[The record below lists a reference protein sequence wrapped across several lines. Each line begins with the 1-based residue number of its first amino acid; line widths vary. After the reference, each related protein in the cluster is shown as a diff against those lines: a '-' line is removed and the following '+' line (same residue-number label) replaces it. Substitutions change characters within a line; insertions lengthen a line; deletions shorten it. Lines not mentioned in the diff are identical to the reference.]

1 MNCHRL
7 RRTVAGAAAA
17 FAFAAALAVP
27 AQAAAP
33 ASETWTNHVDRPYL
47 SCPGFDVDGVWDI
60 SHKLTFFYDANG
72 IAVRDQERVD
82 FSGTFVNETSGA
94 AVADSGA
101 IIFFD
106 TLAPDGSYL
115 TTYST
120 QVRHSA
126 YIHGAGRVDFQTGT
140 FHGRDGES
148 EAGVA
153 ALCAALAE

>member
-1 MNCHRL
+1 MNRHRL
-7 RRTVAGAAAA
+7 RRTLAGATAGL
-17 FAFAAALAVP
+17 AFAAALAAP
-27 AQAAAP
+27 ALAAAP
-33 ASETWTNHVDRPYL
+33 STETWTNHVDRPYL
-47 SCPGFDVDGVWDI
+47 SCPGFDVNGVWDI
-60 SHKLTFFYDANG
+60 SHELTFFYDASG
-72 IAVRDQERVD
+72 VAVRDQERID
-82 FSGTFVNETSGA
+82 FRGTFVNQVTGA
-94 AVADSGA
+94 SVADGGS

-115 TTYST
+115 TTYSV

-126 YIHGAGRVDFQTGT
+126 YLHGAGRVDFQTGT